1 MAALFGLE
9 LRRLEVPGLHLQGL
23 AAEKLQT
30 FLCSLLCFFFWGGVS
45 SFYRSLLS
53 DQKPLSSARMGCPR
67 AQETLPLR
75 VGRPGKEGVTA
86 APTRPTPGRN
96 KPRQGKELA
105 CGYTFQQSLHLRVRQ
120 TWVYTL
126 VPSPRN

>member
-23 AAEKLQT
+23 AAEKLET
-30 FLCSLLCFFFWGGVS
+30 FLCSLLSFFCGGC

-53 DQKPLSSARMGCPR
+53 DQKPLSSVLMGCPR

-75 VGRPGKEGVTA
+75 VGRPGKEGVIA
-86 APTRPTPGRN
+86 APTPPAPRRN
-96 KPRQGKELA
+96 KPR
-105 CGYTFQQSLHLRVRQ
+105 
-120 TWVYTL
+120 
-126 VPSPRN
+126 